1 MSVVGVRS
9 QGEWS
14 RRCLPEQGPCRRVIS
29 MASLPPSVASA
40 QNFTLPEIPELYR
53 PDFLDVLVPAPPV
66 EDKAA
71 PQSVKSNPMMSAL
84 QSIPTFTF
92 TQNGAPT
99 FNTTGSPTLDA
110 FQFVKDQRGS
120 ALDILLCNSWKE
132 DPALTLRVIWN
143 LRSIRDGKGDRE
155 GFYRAF
161 GWLYKRHPRT
171 AISNLRLLV
180 EPVCENRRRGDAPH
194 GCWKDLLNIIA
205 LETVDELSDSPS
217 SSRYLHCPR
226 DKYTY
231 PSKGKGKA
239 SERESR
245 IEAAK
250 QANLQAKARAQT
262 ARAERAMYAHQQ
274 IQHKLSQPKYRALF
288 IAIARLFA
296 DRLVKDLQL
305 VLEADH
311 LPAGVD
317 RILFLKQLSFAGKW
331 APTPGLS
338 HDRVTN
344 IASAISL
351 LIQAANVFP
360 LPSVLSDPSS
370 SLTSRERLAILR
382 SFYQRW
388 VLTPLR
394 SAGAVAEPLMAANR
408 WTDIKYFRTTSSHTI
423 HTASRTTSCESERAN
438 QNISGA
444 TLMPHEIVAEL
455 VFRGAVRE
463 GSSKKQAL
471 YDMKKRLAKAQ
482 IQVLEAQWK
491 TLVDSLREAGSLD
504 NCIAVCDVSGSMGS
518 ISEKLCKETPQ
529 PIFPAVAL
537 SLILAQ
543 LAKPPFNGFIT
554 FADKPKFV
562 SVDPSW
568 SVYDSIQVMSR
579 SEWGMNTNFYA
590 VFVKLLLPLAL
601 KNKIK
606 QEDMI
611 KRIFVF
617 SDMQFD
623 SAQRGGNW
631 ETTHDLVAKAY
642 KEAGYEV
649 PQIVYWDLAAFGTVE
664 VRAQREGVA
673 IMNGFS
679 PAMLKV
685 FMGEE
690 EEKEE
695 AWEEVNSAMETST
708 LVEQDPFNPLAIMN
722 KALGKKS
729 FQHLVVV
736 D

>member
-1 MSVVGVRS
+1 
-9 QGEWS
+9 
-14 RRCLPEQGPCRRVIS
+14 

-40 QNFTLPEIPELYR
+40 QDFTLPEIPELYR

-66 EDKAA
+66 EKKAA
-71 PQSVKSNPMMSAL
+71 ASQPVKSNPMMSAL
-84 QSIPTFTF
+84 QSISSLTY
-92 TQNGAPT
+92 TQNGAAT
-99 FNTTGSPTLDA
+99 FNTTDSPTLDA
-110 FQFVKDQRGS
+110 FQFVKDRKGS

-132 DPALTLRVIWN
+132 DPALTLRIIWN

-171 AISNLRLLV
+171 AIANLPLIV
-180 EPVCENRRRGDAPH
+180 EPVCESRKRGDAPH

-231 PSKGKGKA
+231 PNKA
-239 SERESR
+239 KAKAGTRDSR

-250 QANLQAKARAQT
+250 QANLKGKGRAQA
-262 ARAERAMYAHQQ
+262 ARAERAVHAHKQ

-288 IAIARLFA
+288 IAVARLFA

-305 VLEADH
+305 VSEADR
-311 LPAGVD
+311 LSTGVD

-344 IASAISL
+344 MASAICL
-351 LIQAANVFP
+351 LIQASQAFS

-370 SLTSRERLAILR
+370 TLTSRERLAVLR

-388 VLTPLR
+388 ILTPLR
-394 SAGAVAEPLMAANR
+394 SVEAVAEPLMAANR
-408 WTDIKYFRTTSSHTI
+408 WTDIKYFRVPSQCMLRHKDNFFA
-423 HTASRTTSCESERAN
+423 HDPQGFESYLLRVQEGKSK
-438 QNISGA
+438 ISGA

-455 VFRGAVRE
+455 VSHGGGRG

-471 YDMKKRLAKAQ
+471 YDLKKRMAKAQ
-482 IQVLEAQWK
+482 LQVLEAQWK

-518 ISEKLCKETPQ
+518 ISQKLCKEKPQ

-554 FADKPKFV
+554 FSASPNFV
-562 SVDPSW
+562 NIDPSR
-568 SVYDSIQVMSR
+568 STYDTIQVMSR
-579 SEWGMNTNFYA
+579 SHWGMNTDFNA
-590 VFVKLLLPLAL
+590 VFLKLLLPLAV

-623 SAQRGGNW
+623 SAQRGGDW
-631 ETTHDLVAKAY
+631 ETNHDLVAKAY
-642 KEAGYEV
+642 QKAGYEV
-649 PQIVYWDLAAFGTVE
+649 PQIVYWDLAAYGTVE
-664 VRAQREGVA
+664 AKAQREGVA
-673 IMNGFS
+673 MMNGFS
-679 PAMLKV
+679 AAMLKV

-708 LVEQDPFNPLAIMN
+708 VVEQDSFNPLAIMN

-729 FQHLVVV
+729 FQRLVVV